1 MNRKTE
7 KCIQFFLLSIV
18 KKNSILSVLYKKCE
32 KTIITCVKSKSTKQ
46 RFSVLLFQ
54 YWDFKPRRDTE
65 E

>member
-32 KTIITCVKSKSTKQ
+32 KTIITCVQSKSTKQ

-54 YWDFKPRRDTE
+54 Y
-65 E
+65 